1 MTDMDPAKP
10 GGPFSPLAIDHVVV
24 RVRDM
29 ERSLEFY
36 CDILGCVPERR
47 VDELGLVQLRAGA
60 SLVDLVDIAKPLGK
74 AGGPPPG
81 EGGRNMDHF
90 ALRIAPF
97 DVPAIAAHLNAHGV
111 TPGEPARRY
120 GAQGMGPSI
129 YIYDPDGNV
138 VELKG
143 PPD

>member
-1 MTDMDPAKP
+1 MRDVVPAP

-29 ERSLEFY
+29 ERAIEFY
-36 CDILGCVPERR
+36 CDILGCVRERQ
-47 VDELGLVQLRAGA
+47 VDELGLVQLRAGT

-81 EGGRNMDHF
+81 QGGRNMDHF

-97 DVPAIAAHLNAHGV
+97 DMAAIAAHLAAHG
-111 TPGEPARRY
+111 GELGAPARRY
-120 GAQGMGPSI
+120 GAEGMGPSI
-129 YIYDPDGNV
+129 YIRDPDGNV